1 MTFTPGQPEKGTRWG
16 QMCCPWVCVFCCWC
30 GGCKGAVLC
39 WSWSMCGWV
48 CPSFFPRRYPY
59 LALSIWVT
67 TLGDLS
73 LSGASVTP
81 YLKAHAVPV
90 EPQGSPGSSRL
101 PSWRISSAL
110 SYLRKP
116 WVCTS
121 LTIHHLH
128 SHHTPMGESK
138 IQPLVSNSYQ
148 WDHELFPSNSK
159 EK

>member
-1 MTFTPGQPEKGTRWG
+1 MTFTQDQPEKGTRWG
-16 QMCCPWVCVFCCWC
+16 QLCCPQVCVFCCWC

-39 WSWSMCGWV
+39 WSWPVWGWV
-48 CPSFFPRRYPY
+48 CPSFFPRRYRY

-67 TLGDLS
+67 PPWVISQRGFSHPL
-73 LSGASVTP
+73 P
-81 YLKAHAVPV
+81 EAHAVPV

-128 SHHTPMGESK
+128 GHHTPMGESK

-148 WDHELFPSNSK
+148 RDHELFPSKSK